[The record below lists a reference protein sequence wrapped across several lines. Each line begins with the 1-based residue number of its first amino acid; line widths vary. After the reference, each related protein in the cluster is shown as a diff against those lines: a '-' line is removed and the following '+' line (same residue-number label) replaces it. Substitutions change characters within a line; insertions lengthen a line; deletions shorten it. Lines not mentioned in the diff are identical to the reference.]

1 MTYYGLLK
9 NLDLNSVTL
18 NELKGIHLYN
28 GLFHE
33 VQRVKLSL
41 DGSPNAISKDNSQ
54 PVYVPNAEMTKEFYD
69 FILEVYEDVIE
80 NSLIGFFYAYE
91 EDILGLDEIDT
102 RKIALKYYKEVAR
115 LTIKDEFDILS
126 VRKSA
131 AGHRLMNRAKKLELF
146 NMRQEALQENLV
158 TQNPMPLTHFLIG
171 DATYFDERLIAK
183 LPVLDEVLK
192 FEASLRILLTLN
204 EQFNFEEN
212 DFGSTPSTKNLVTLQ
227 PKQKRKKAALLSDDD
242 ATNFLIDTVFSK
254 QLKKDSK

>member
-9 NLDLNSVTL
+9 NLDLNSVSL
-18 NELKGIHLYN
+18 NELKGIHLSN

-69 FILEVYEDVIE
+69 YILEVYEDVIE
-80 NSLIGFFYAYE
+80 NSLIGFFHAYE

-102 RKIALKYYKEVAR
+102 RKIALKYYKEVAL
-115 LTIKDEFDILS
+115 LTIKDEFEILS

-131 AGHRLMNRAKKLELF
+131 AGHGLINRAKKLELF
-146 NMRQEALQENLV
+146 NMRLKVLQENLAA
-158 TQNPMPLTHFLIG
+158 QNPMPLTHFLIG
-171 DATYFDERLIAK
+171 DAAYFDERLITK

-204 EQFNFEEN
+204 EQFNFEE
-212 DFGSTPSTKNLVTLQ
+212 DDSGSIPSATNLAVTQ
-227 PKQKRKKAALLSDDD
+227 PIQKKKKVPLLSDAD

-254 QLKKDSK
+254 QLRRDN